1 MKVALSK
8 SFPLP
13 VPAATAWLLLQ
24 DIEAVARCMPG
35 ASITERLDAS
45 HYKGTLAL
53 KLGPASLSFR
63 GEIEVKELD
72 ADRHAL
78 HLLGRGTDHTGTS
91 GASMELRAHLEPA
104 DGGGCALVGASEVS
118 VSGKAAAFGAR
129 LMGPVADQVLQQ
141 FAANFAA
148 ALQAMPPPQPASAA
162 VPVSASASDAAPASA
177 AVTAAAAVPVAAA
190 APLNGLALA
199 WAVVRDWCR
208 GLFAARR
215 A

>member
-45 HYKGTLAL
+45 HYKGTLAM

-72 ADRHAL
+72 AARQAL

-104 DGGGCALVGASEVS
+104 DGGGCVLVGASEVS

-148 ALQAMPPPQPASAA
+148 ALQAMPAAQLESAVA
-162 VPVSASASDAAPASA
+162 AAPASA
-177 AVTAAAAVPVAAA
+177 SATASAPAPGPAAAPAA